1 MEDAM
6 SVEESVEVVSEV
18 VSIDGKTEAEISAI
32 LDKVIEETE
41 AEDLEFA
48 LRLKSLPAWR
58 WIRGVSTSERELVLS
73 VNDDGTLQVLNAKR
87 FIESRKE
94 ADLLPDISD
103 PLTVL
108 SIIDLVRVGLPD
120 RDFVVAFTS
129 ITPYRELARA
139 MIQYLENPPPIDK
152 SVSIVEQGAS
162 MSGATSPDEKKD

>member
-1 MEDAM
+1 M